1 MFMKRTAISIV
12 VLVLVLTACGADAG
26 EGDPV
31 TTTTG
36 LGSTTPIDDA
46 WKTEILVKAT
56 MHLLRND
63 TTFGADH
70 VFPTVL
76 VVDHLKDGT
85 PLTPDQMNA
94 LSTAIT
100 NVSEVQFI
108 SDQNDFITDDLHPTI
123 EGAAIITLS
132 EPDIGGNEATIDM
145 EMWCGGL
152 CGIWL
157 TYALEVG
164 DAGWEV
170 LGTVGPIAIS

>member
-1 MFMKRTAISIV
+1 MKRTAILIV
-12 VLVLVLTACGADAG
+12 GLLLVLTACGTG
-26 EGDPV
+26 EGELV
-31 TTTTG
+31 TSTTG
-36 LGSTTPIDDA
+36 PESTTPVDEA
-46 WKTEILVKAT
+46 WTTEILVQAT

-63 TTFGADH
+63 TTFGQGH

-85 PLTPDQMNA
+85 LLTAGQIDA
-94 LSTAIT
+94 LNSAI
-100 NVSEVQFI
+100 SSLSDVQFI
-108 SDQNDFITDDLHPTI
+108 PDQDDFITDDLHPTI
-123 EGAAIITLS
+123 EGAAIITLGA
-132 EPDIGGNEATIDM
+132 PDIDGHEATIDM
-145 EMWCGGL
+145 GMWCGGL

>member
-1 MFMKRTAISIV
+1 MKRTVLIIAAFSMV
-12 VLVLVLTACGADAG
+12 VAACGSDG
-26 EGDPV
+26 SGPV
-31 TTTTG
+31 ATTTEPGPATAEAE
-36 LGSTTPIDDA
+36 A
-46 WKTEILVKAT
+46 WTTEILVQAT

-63 TTFGADH
+63 TTFGQGH
-70 VFPTVL
+70 MFPTVL

-85 PLTPDQMNA
+85 PLTADQMSA

-100 NVSEVQFI
+100 RLSDVRFI
-108 SDQNDFITDDLHPTI
+108 SDQDDFITDDLRPTI
-123 EGAAIITLS
+123 EGAAIITLG
-132 EPDIGGNEATIDM
+132 PPVIDGNEATIDM

-170 LGTVGPIAIS
+170 VGTVGPIAVS

>member
-1 MFMKRTAISIV
+1 MTISLV
-12 VLVLVLTACGADAG
+12 ALVLLLSACGSG
-26 EGDPV
+26 QGDPAP
-31 TTTTG
+31 TTTAPG
-36 LGSTTPIDDA
+36 LTNPVGEA
-46 WKTEILVKAT
+46 WTTEILVQAT

-63 TTFGADH
+63 TTFGPGH

-85 PLTPDQMNA
+85 PLTADQITA
-94 LSTAIT
+94 LTTAIS
-100 NVSEVQFI
+100 NLGGVQFI
-108 SDQNDFITDDLHPTI
+108 SDQDDFVTDDLRPTI
-123 EGAAIITLS
+123 DGAAIITLA
-132 EPDIGGNEATIDM
+132 PPIVDGNEATIDM
-145 EMWCGGL
+145 GMWCGGL

>member
-1 MFMKRTAISIV
+1 MKRNTIV
-12 VLVLVLTACGADAG
+12 ITLLALVLVACGPDTPSG
-26 EGDPV
+26 GP
-31 TTTTG
+31 G
-36 LGSTTPIDDA
+36 PSTTSPTSTTLTESGA
-46 WKTEILVKAT
+46 VTEILVQAT

-63 TTFGADH
+63 STFGPGH

-85 PLTPDQMNA
+85 PLTADQMAA
-94 LSTAIT
+94 LSTAI
-100 NVSEVQFI
+100 SSLGEVEFI
-108 SDQNDFITDDLHPTI
+108 TDQNDYITDDLRPTVD
-123 EGAAIITLS
+123 GAAIITLG
-132 EPDIGGNEATIDM
+132 PVTIDNNDATIDM

>member
-1 MFMKRTAISIV
+1 MKRLFI
-12 VLVLVLTACGADAG
+12 LVAALAMLAAACGSDAG
-26 EGDPV
+26 DPA
-31 TTTTG
+31 TTTTRPE
-36 LGSTTPIDDA
+36 TTATQDEE
-46 WKTEILVKAT
+46 KMTQILVQAT

-63 TTFGADH
+63 TTFGQGH

-85 PLTPDQMNA
+85 PLTADQVNA
-94 LSTAIT
+94 LTTAISDVT
-100 NVSEVQFI
+100 EVRFI
-108 SDQNDFITDDLHPTI
+108 SDQDEFITDDLRPTI
-123 EGAAIITLS
+123 DGAAIVTLGA
-132 EPDIGGNEATIDM
+132 PDIDGDEATIEM
-145 EMWCGGL
+145 GMWCGGL